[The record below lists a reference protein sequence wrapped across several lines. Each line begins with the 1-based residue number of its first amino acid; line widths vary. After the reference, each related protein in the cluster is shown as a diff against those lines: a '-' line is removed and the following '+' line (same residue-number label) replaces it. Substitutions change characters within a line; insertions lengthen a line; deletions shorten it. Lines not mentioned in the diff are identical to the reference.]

1 MAAWMAGAGQ
11 LPALAA
17 LPALEQSV
25 RSQPTTHAT
34 SPMLLAEKKDDE
46 DDKKKKKQKSKQKS
60 SDNQKSPQKQH
71 DSKKQQDSWERQNR
85 QKSRDNDS
93 KQQLQKQGSGQS
105 GNNRLNE
112 KQRERIYEQGRQEG
126 LEKGR
131 QKGFDK
137 GRDTGFQEGF
147 DKGKQKGFR
156 KGYDVGHDR
165 ARKRQQWSSWDR
177 NEWRRY
183 NNTRRNIWVTPVSYR
198 PAYAGYPAWARNSNW
213 GYSRPWGGG
222 NDGWYQSSSN
232 PYWSWWAGQALSW
245 GVNALT
251 TALIVNN
258 AMNNAIRQSRPT
270 LAVPNSN
277 WQLYYGTV
285 QPVDDTL
292 VNFVV
297 NNGMNDFQMQADCD
311 DGLLNGEVPTTYAE
325 AELINAACQITYGSI

>member
-1 MAAWMAGAGQ
+1 MAALVASAGQ

-17 LPALEQSV
+17 LPSAVQSGQSH
-25 RSQPTTHAT
+25 RAESRLNPAG
-34 SPMLLAEKKDDE
+34 SPMLLAEKKDDD
-46 DDKKKKKQKSKQKS
+46 DDKKKKKKKST
-60 SDNQKSPQKQH
+60 DNQRSPQKQQDRQQH
-71 DSKKQQDSWERQNR
+71 QQQKPKSQQKKSSDQDRQNR
-85 QKSRDNDS
+85 
-93 KQQLQKQGSGQS
+93 QKQGSGQPA
-105 GNNRLNE
+105 NNRLNE

-126 LEKGR
+126 LQKGR
-131 QKGFDK
+131 QKGFEK
-137 GRDTGFQEGF
+137 GRDRGFEEGF

-156 KGYDVGHDR
+156 KGYDLGHDR
-165 ARKRQQWSSWDR
+165 GRKRQQWSSWDR
-177 NEWRRY
+177 NQWRRY
-183 NNTRRNIWVTPVSYR
+183 NTTRRNIWVTPVTYR

-222 NDGWYQSSSN
+222 WYQSSSN
-232 PYWSWWAGQALSW
+232 PYWSWWAGQALGW

-292 VNFVV
+292 VTFVV
-297 NNGMNDFQMQADCD
+297 NNGTNHFQMQADCD

-325 AELINAACQITYGSI
+325 AELINTACQITYGSI